1 MKSNKKTIIFQM
13 KTKLLFLTLLLSV
26 FSWGQVQLSEGTP
39 SQTID
44 FSATVSGVSNGAFT
58 GTGFQATPT
67 AGQLDSDAWAS
78 TGMSDGP
85 LAFGGA
91 RTIGDYARGAVN
103 AAQSTGG
110 FYAYTGA
117 PQSAANP
124 CLMIQP
130 AGSDFA
136 PGTLTLRI
144 QNNGTAFINQM
155 VVSYDLF
162 VRNDQARASSFN
174 FSYSSDN
181 TTYTPVAALNYTSI
195 EVADALGWVQVGSS
209 PSRSTTITGLSVAPG
224 DFFYIRWNSA
234 DVSGANNRDEFGLDN
249 IALTA
254 TFGLPSFPV
263 ITSDLNASG
272 FVGSPFSYTITAIN
286 APTSFNATGMPAWMS
301 VNTATGQLTG
311 TPTATGTFLITI
323 SATNGA
329 GTDFQTLIL
338 TITDP
343 GPEINVRGATGGTNN
358 IVNGNTIPNAF
369 NNTLFASVALGSN
382 QVKDYIIQNIGTN
395 ILNLTGTPR
404 VVISGTHAA
413 DFTVVAQPAASINPG
428 NNLVF
433 EIRFEPLAGGV
444 RTAIVSIANNDS
456 DENPYTFTIQG
467 TGLAPQIDVIGNGQ
481 IITPGSTT
489 TSLTNHTNF
498 GNVNVTVGTRA
509 RSFYIIN
516 YGGDNLNLT
525 LPITITGPN
534 AADFTI
540 TTVPTTPVIPSNNTT
555 VVITFNPS
563 ALGYREAIVTIQNNV
578 PSKNPYV
585 FTISGVG
592 IDFDECT
599 FSGFSNIRTQNFETT
614 ANWPYTVSTQNGG
627 NIPVVGA
634 GTNFGTDRTTPS
646 NMFLTTNSLQVRGPY
661 PTTFD
666 PKAKVIL
673 DFDAVD
679 LTLYNE
685 ARLQFSLGAFSTNN
699 SQGLDVSDWV
709 TVSISIDNG
718 VTWSKELII
727 RGSNNSIW
735 SIATSTGT
743 FAGPY
748 KGIDI
753 PTQIGST
760 SNSTNTGPRSITI
773 NNLPITSQLRV
784 RIELENDLNTEIWV
798 VDNVIVSG
806 TLPLS
811 STFLNATSTWSPGPP
826 TSTTRAIFAGNY
838 NTALHGNVTACE
850 CLINPS
856 RTVTVTP
863 GGFLDI
869 GGRITNNGTLNVQN
883 GGSIIQKDDY
893 AVNAGNN
900 VTVSK
905 ATVIKRLDYVYWS
918 SPVENFPLLSVSPGT
933 SASLHFKW
941 NPTIGGNFGNW
952 QVANE
957 NMVRGK
963 GYIIRAPNA
972 YTNTPAPFSTNFVG
986 RLHNGFIPV
995 DISRGNYTGGG
1006 YPSPTNSAITVTAD
1020 DDNFNLIGNPYP
1032 SAISALD
1039 FLTDNTNIEGSVRLW
1054 THGLD
1059 PSLIQN
1065 DPFYGNFAYNYDPND
1080 YIVYNGTMTV
1090 SGPSGFAGYIASGQS
1105 FFVLMNDGPQ
1115 TTEQVIFKNSLRNA
1129 TYDNSQF
1136 FKSAPTKN
1144 TEQVASDLKIWLDI
1158 ISPNGKAVR
1167 TALGYVENATNQKD
1181 RLFDAST
1188 KLDGT
1193 TKLYTLIDSKPFI
1206 IQGRTMPHT
1215 LDDQVDLGFFAAQP
1229 GMYTIAIGAIKP
1241 SNSAIPVYL
1250 EDKVLGIIHN
1260 LKESPYHFSTA
1271 LGVNDS
1277 RFVLRYT
1284 NETLS
1289 LDPVENNEN
1298 EVKVFSPQSGQINV
1312 KSISEEIVNIQ
1323 VFDILGREL
1332 LNQKGNNQ
1340 EIIQLNL
1347 TTSNQAVLVKIVL
1360 NNGKVMAKKI
1370 ILK

>member
-1 MKSNKKTIIFQM
+1 M
-13 KTKLLFLTLLLSV
+13 KTKFLFLTLLLSV

-44 FSATVSGVSNGAFT
+44 FSATVSGVSNGVFT
-58 GTGFQATPT
+58 AAGFQATPT
-67 AGQLDSDAWAS
+67 AGQLDSDAWAVNRW
-78 TGMSDGP
+78 SDGI
-85 LAFGGA
+85 LNYGGSF
-91 RTIGDYARGAVN
+91 TTGDYARGAVN
-103 AAQSTGG
+103 AAQTTGG

-130 AGSDFA
+130 GGASPNDFN

-144 QNNGTAFINQM
+144 QNNGAAYINQM
-155 VVSYDLF
+155 EVSYDLF
-162 VRNDQARASSFN
+162 VRNDQARANSFN

-181 TTYTPVAALNYTSI
+181 STYTPVAALNYTSI

-209 PSRSTTITGLSVAPG
+209 PSRSSIITGLSVAPG

-234 DVSGANNRDEFGLDN
+234 DVSGSGNRDEFGLDN

-263 ITSDLNASG
+263 INSDLNASG
-272 FVGSPFSYTITAIN
+272 FVGSPFTYTITALN

-301 VNTATGQLTG
+301 VNTSTGQLTG
-311 TPTATGTFLITI
+311 TPTATGTFFITI

-369 NNTLFASVALGSN
+369 NNTLFASIALGSN
-382 QVKDYIIQNIGTN
+382 QVKDFRIQNLGTN
-395 ILNLTGTPR
+395 VLNLTGTPR

-433 EIRFEPLAGGV
+433 EIRFEPLAGGI
-444 RTAIVSIANNDS
+444 RTAIVSIDNNDS

-481 IITPGSTT
+481 TIIPGSTV

-498 GNVNVTVGTRA
+498 GNVNVTAGTRA

-534 AADFTI
+534 AADFSI
-540 TTVPTTPVIPSNNTT
+540 TTVPTTPVTPSNNTT
-555 VVITFNPS
+555 LVITFDPS
-563 ALGYREAIVTIQNNV
+563 VLGYREAIVTIQNNV

-599 FSGFSNIRTQNFETT
+599 FSGFSNIRTQNFEGT

-627 NIPVVGA
+627 NMPVVA
-634 GTNFGTDRTTPS
+634 GGVNYGNSRTAGSTTS
-646 NMFLTTNSLQVRGPY
+646 MFITANSLQVRGPY

-673 DFDAVD
+673 DFDTVD

-685 ARLQFSLGAFSTNN
+685 ARLQFTLGAFSTNN

-727 RGSNNSIW
+727 KGSNNSIW
-735 SIATSTGT
+735 SLASSGT

-753 PTQIGST
+753 PTQISST

-773 NNLPITSQLRV
+773 NNLPITSQLKV
-784 RIELENDLNTEIWV
+784 RIELENDLDTEIWV
-798 VDNVIVSG
+798 IDNIFVGATTPSSSLWNG
-806 TLPLS
+806 T
-811 STFLNATSTWSPGPP
+811 AWSPGPP
-826 TSTTRAIFAGNY
+826 TSTTRATFAGNY
-838 NTALHGNVTACE
+838 NTTTHGNVTACE
-850 CLINPS
+850 CLINSP

-863 GGFLDI
+863 GSFLEI

-883 GGSIIQKDDY
+883 GGSVIQKDDY

-972 YTNTPAPFSTNFVG
+972 YTSTPAPFSTNFVG
-986 RLHNGFIPV
+986 RLHNGYIPV

-1006 YPSPTNSAITVTAD
+1006 YPSPTNPLITVTAD

-1054 THGLD
+1054 THGFD
-1059 PSLIQN
+1059 PALLQN

-1080 YIVYNGTMTV
+1080 YIIYNGTMTV

-1115 TTEQVIFKNSLRNA
+1115 ITEQVIFKNSLRSA

-1136 FKSAPTKN
+1136 YKPAPAKQAT
-1144 TEQVASDLKIWLDI
+1144 QGVSDLKIWLDI
-1158 ISPNGKAVR
+1158 VSSTGRAVR
-1167 TALGYVENATNQKD
+1167 TGVGYVDGATNDKD
-1181 RLFDAST
+1181 RLYDAST

-1193 TKLYTLIDSKPFI
+1193 TKLYSLINNKPFV
-1206 IQGRTMPHT
+1206 IQGRALPHS
-1215 LDDQVDLGFFAAQP
+1215 LEDQVELGFFTAQA
-1229 GMYTIAIGAIKP
+1229 GIYSIAIGALQPI
-1241 SNSAIPVYL
+1241 NSSVPVFL
-1250 EDKVLGIIHN
+1250 EDKLLGITHN
-1260 LKESPYHFSTA
+1260 LRESPYQFTA
-1271 LGVNDS
+1271 AIGVADD
-1277 RFVLRYT
+1277 RFVLKFA

-1289 LDPVENNEN
+1289 VNPISSLDNDVKIISAENGVLHIKSFQEN
-1298 EVKVFSPQSGQINV
+1298 IEQVQLFDLLGRNVLNKNAIQQKELELNLSITKQTVLIKIELENGQLITRKVF
-1312 KSISEEIVNIQ
+1312 
-1323 VFDILGREL
+1323 
-1332 LNQKGNNQ
+1332 
-1340 EIIQLNL
+1340 
-1347 TTSNQAVLVKIVL
+1347 
-1360 NNGKVMAKKI
+1360 
-1370 ILK
+1370 LK